1 MATEPKG
8 KVNRVETD
16 QAKTE
21 VIPGPPPKWLIE
33 LAKQTCEQVDQA
45 NRRIEELN
53 RKYGR

>member
-8 KVNRVETD
+8 KVNQVETD
-16 QAKTE
+16 TAKTE
-21 VIPGPPPKWLIE
+21 VITEPPSEWLIE
-33 LAKQTCEQVDQA
+33 LTKRTFDEIDQG